1 MSNSPRTRRA
11 SSPKRGPAPKA
22 GTYKPK
28 RNIADFGPPP
38 ANCVVTGGA
47 GFVGQRLVEMLV
59 ERGAK
64 RVVSL
69 DIAPTRDPWV
79 DPRIIYV
86 EASITD
92 RQAVFDAI
100 EVNFP
105 LKWRVLI
112 VFGILPRLLD
122 PSIPKTST

>member
-1 MSNSPRTRRA
+1 MPSSPLSRRA
-11 SSPKRGPAPKA
+11 ASPKRGSNPKN
-22 GTYKPK
+22 GSYKPK
-28 RNIADFGPPP
+28 RDIADFGPPP

-69 DIAPTRDPWV
+69 DIAPTRDPWI
-79 DPRIIYV
+79 DDRIIYV

-100 EVNFP
+100 KVIFN
-105 LKWRVLI
+105 
-112 VFGILPRLLD
+112 
-122 PSIPKTST
+122 